1 MKSIILWLQSNIIK
15 KHDWMIALSH
25 FLDSPIEV
33 FKKRISTHNKVR
45 ILKDHFLSELRD
57 IEKPAL
63 NK

>member
-1 MKSIILWLQSNIIK
+1 
-15 KHDWMIALSH
+15 MIALSH